1 MRFGADEALLAV
13 GKPGDDR
20 AGAPFGASQVH
31 RLEDVEAHQ
40 ASFST

>member
-1 MRFGADEALLAV
+1 MSFGANESLLAV
-13 GKPGDDR
+13 GKTGHDG
-20 AGAPFGASQVH
+20 AGAPFAASQVH